1 MAYKRTTNL
10 IARPVNG
17 GYSLSGIWDDISS
30 FGKSVLTSYGD
41 AKKAE
46 GAATVLSTP
55 NGAVIPGVT
64 PVPDSGPSMGT
75 IVVLGAVGIGAVLL
89 LKKRKK

>member
-17 GYSLSGIWDDISS
+17 GYSLSGIWDDITS
-30 FGKSVLTSYGD
+30 FGKGVLTSYGD

-46 GAATVLSTP
+46 GAAAVISTP
-55 NGAVIPGVT
+55 SGAVVPGVT
-64 PVPDSGPSMGT
+64 PVVDSGPSMGT
-75 IVVLGAVGIGAVLL
+75 IVVIGALGIGAVYLIT
-89 LKKRKK
+89 KRKK